1 VGAGRAL
8 IAGRLAPFAIDIAR
22 CIDGMTSPRRRLRNT
37 LAVVA
42 LGASMLP
49 PFFWNGFPAVGTSA

>member
-1 VGAGRAL
+1 
-8 IAGRLAPFAIDIAR
+8 
-22 CIDGMTSPRRRLRNT
+22 MTSPRRRLRNT